1 MDTTF
6 PERIVVAIYVTG
18 DTHGK
23 ATRFSA
29 HKWKFGK
36 TLSRDDIVI
45 VAGNFGFVWDG
56 SKTDSY
62 WLDWFESKPWTTCFI
77 DGNHENHDLLSRYPV
92 FTWNQGDVHV
102 VRPHVLHLMRGE
114 VYSIDGTTIFT
125 MGGASSHDMEFRKEG
140 KTWWR
145 SELPNNAE
153 HEHARKTLEEAEWKV
168 DFVITHDAPSNIAL
182 ELCAICERD
191 FYPTNPLQR
200 FLEELSEHVQ
210 FKRWIHGRYHL
221 DRKIDKRHR
230 AIYGDKRRKAHSIP
244 KLWGFLPFI
253 EDPLVFQITTTLF
266 YRLQAIC

>member
-36 TLSRDDIVI
+36 TLSRGDIVI
-45 VAGNFGFVWDG
+45 VAGDFGFVWDG

-140 KTWWR
+140 KPGGAANCPTMP
-145 SELPNNAE
+145 STSTPAKLLKKPNGMS
-153 HEHARKTLEEAEWKV
+153 
-168 DFVITHDAPSNIAL
+168 IT
-182 ELCAICERD
+182 
-191 FYPTNPLQR
+191 
-200 FLEELSEHVQ
+200 
-210 FKRWIHGRYHL
+210 
-221 DRKIDKRHR
+221 
-230 AIYGDKRRKAHSIP
+230 
-244 KLWGFLPFI
+244 
-253 EDPLVFQITTTLF
+253 
-266 YRLQAIC
+266 